1 MQLHWL
7 WQEFIKEKPKHSDH
21 ATVKVLDMLSEHAE

>member
-1 MQLHWL
+1 MQLHCP
-7 WQEFIKEKPKHSDH
+7 WQEFIKEKPQLSDH